1 MALALP
7 VPAAGAKIRRNR
19 HRRPKMRRKVI
30 ILAAALLAAMP
41 TIVKAGQGASAISG
55 DYAEFR
61 NADVYTGPCFA
72 NSEMNL
78 AGDNAV
84 LAWHVRDGAWSG
96 VPLTDLSV
104 VAVVHASGTLGD
116 PYANPLPAKAVFLV
130 DARANE
136 AQRAALV
143 HFAQAQASG
152 LLDQVVSVQSQ
163 PISFSI
169 EQHGYTVV
177 QVGSLVK
184 LATRTLRSTDTVC
197 HNEEVYYPPL
207 AAHLEH
213 SMPVVAAASSYTG
226 DGLGVTWQDSGRR
239 GSFVGMFAE

>member
-1 MALALP
+1 MET
-7 VPAAGAKIRRNR
+7 
-19 HRRPKMRRKVI
+19 KMRTKAM
-30 ILAAALLAAMP
+30 ILAAAVLMAMP
-41 TIVKAGQGASAISG
+41 MIAKAGQSAPAGISG

-78 AGDNAV
+78 AGENAV
-84 LAWHVRDGAWSG
+84 LAWHVRNGAWSG
-96 VPLTDLSV
+96 VPLADLSV

-116 PYANPLPAKAVFLV
+116 PYANPLPAKAVFMV

-152 LLDQVVSVQSQ
+152 LLDQVVAVQSQ

-177 QVGSLVK
+177 QVGSLVR

>member
-1 MALALP
+1 
-7 VPAAGAKIRRNR
+7 
-19 HRRPKMRRKVI
+19 MRMKAI
-30 ILAAALLAAMP
+30 IMAAALVIALP
-41 TIVKAGQGASAISG
+41 TFVKAGQGAPNAISG

-78 AGDNAV
+78 TGDDAV

-104 VAVVHASGTLGD
+104 IAVVRASGTLGD
-116 PYANPLPAKAVFLV
+116 PYSSPLPAKTAFMV
-130 DARANE
+130 DARANDV
-136 AQRAALV
+136 QRSALIQ
-143 HFAQAQASG
+143 FAQAQASG
-152 LLDQVVSVQSQ
+152 LLNDVVAVQMQ

-169 EQHGYTVV
+169 AQHGYTTV
-177 QVGSLVK
+177 QAGNIVR
-184 LATRTLRSTDTVC
+184 LATRMLKTSDELC

-213 SMPVVAAASSYTG
+213 SMPVVAEASSYSG
-226 DGLGVTWQDSGRR
+226 SNLGVTWNDSGRR
-239 GSFVGMFAE
+239 SSFVGTFSE

>member
-1 MALALP
+1 
-7 VPAAGAKIRRNR
+7 
-19 HRRPKMRRKVI
+19 MRTKAI
-30 ILAAALLAAMP
+30 ILAAAALMVMP
-41 TIVKAGQGASAISG
+41 TVTKAAHRASTAISG

-78 AGDNAV
+78 AGENAV
-84 LAWHVRDGAWSG
+84 LAWHVRNGEWAG
-96 VPLTDLSV
+96 VPLGNLSV

-116 PYANPLPAKAVFLV
+116 PYANPLPAKTVFMV

-143 HFAQAQASG
+143 KFAQAQASG
-152 LLDQVVSVQSQ
+152 LLDQVVAVQSE
-163 PISFSI
+163 PITFSI
-169 EQHGYTVV
+169 VQHGDTVL
-177 QVGSLVK
+177 QVGNRVR
-184 LATRTLRSTDTVC
+184 LATRMLRSTDTIC

-213 SMPVVAAASSYTG
+213 SMPVVAADSSYTG
-226 DGLGVTWQDSGRR
+226 NRLGVTWQDSNRR
-239 GSFVGMFAE
+239 SSFVGVFAE